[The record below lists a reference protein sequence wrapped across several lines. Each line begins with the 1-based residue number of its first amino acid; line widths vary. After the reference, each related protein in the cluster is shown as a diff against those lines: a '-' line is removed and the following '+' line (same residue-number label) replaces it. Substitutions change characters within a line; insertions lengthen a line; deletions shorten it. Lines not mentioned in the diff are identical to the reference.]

1 MKFVSRRTLTK
12 WAGGRSHLY
21 GSSFPAY
28 AYPVTIGTA

>member
-1 MKFVSRRTLTK
+1 MTFASHRALTK

-21 GSSFPAY
+21 GSAFPAY